1 MTDNTDHDTK
11 PGKPP
16 RPIPDE
22 RHAHT
27 EHSLTLTTQ
36 AGVQTIRYRVTA
48 SLQHLRNDEGDPV
61 AAIFT
66 TSYVRTDAD
75 ARANRPVTF
84 CFNGG
89 PGSSS
94 VWLHLGWM
102 GPMRVPF
109 SDPKHPGAGP
119 YRLEPNDA
127 TALLKTDL
135 VFVDPVGTGYSRAI
149 GTGKLE
155 DYASVRGDIDSMA
168 ALIQLWLTRHARW
181 PSPKFLVGESYGA
194 TRVAGLAS
202 ELQDRGVMLNGVGL
216 ISGAI
221 DFEPLEWSHNN
232 DMANILYL
240 PSYVAAATFHAT
252 GMHAEGGALDR
263 VREFAMTRYATALL
277 RGNAV
282 SPEELESVAQELA
295 VLVGLPAKWLSQAEL
310 RINPSRFMKE
320 LLRERGQVVGRF
332 DARFVGHDV
341 DTVGGHA
348 ETDPS
353 FAAPI
358 GPYRALIAEYLR
370 QTLHVEE
377 DRDYTLHNPKVSEA
391 WKWEVPK
398 GRSGGF
404 VNMVA
409 SLRRAM
415 LENPHLRLFFAN
427 GMYDLATPFFANEH
441 VARHLGQEPH
451 VRTNVHEHLYLAGHM
466 MYLDPASRDALSRD
480 FFAFL
485 EAAVSA

>member
-1 MTDNTDHDTK
+1 MTDKIEPT
-11 PGKPP
+11 PLSKPP
-16 RPIPDE
+16 RPVPDE

-27 EHSLTLTTQ
+27 EHSLTIATET
-36 AGVQTIRYRVTA
+36 GPQTLRYRVTA

-66 TSYVRTDAD
+66 TSYVRTDVD
-75 ARANRPVTF
+75 VRAIRPVTF

-109 SDPKHPGAGP
+109 NEPKHPGAGP

-149 GTGKLE
+149 GEGKLE
-155 DYASVRGDIDSMA
+155 DYASVKGDIDSMA

-202 ELQDRGVMLNGVGL
+202 ELQDRGVVLNGVGL
-216 ISGAI
+216 ISAAI
-221 DFEPLEWSHNN
+221 DFEPLEWSPTN
-232 DMANILYL
+232 DLANILYL
-240 PSYVAAATFHAT
+240 PSYAAAAAFHAT
-252 GMHAEGGALDR
+252 GTHVDAAMLER
-263 VREFAMTRYATALL
+263 VRQFAMTHYATALL
-277 RGNAV
+277 RGNALT
-282 SPEELESVAQELA
+282 SDELDSVASEVAL
-295 VLVGLPAKWLSQAEL
+295 LVGLPAKWLSQAGL

-341 DTVGGHA
+341 DTVGGEA
-348 ETDPS
+348 ESDPS

-377 DRDYTLHNPKVSEA
+377 DRDYTLHNPKVNEA

-404 VNMVA
+404 VNMIS

-441 VARHLGQEPH
+441 AARHLGQEPH
-451 VRTNVHEHLYLAGHM
+451 LRTNVHEHLYMAGHM
-466 MYLDPASRDALSRD
+466 MYLDPTSRDALSRD
-480 FFAFL
+480 FLAFID
-485 EAAVSA
+485 AALPR